1 MNRASRRAA
10 STTKQSKINSKD
22 FRMCDGIPTKIKR
35 FSKEFEAG
43 VNEHAKDFSKNN
55 LSSPFEKL
63 EFEEWISENFTVVM
77 GYVNK
82 ETREHLETFFL
93 FDNFSE
99 TDSSLIDDSIGIEI
113 LFKAN
118 TERAISDF
126 GDELV
131 PFNYL
136 IYRFYMG

>member
-1 MNRASRRAA
+1 
-10 STTKQSKINSKD
+10 
-22 FRMCDGIPTKIKR
+22 
-35 FSKEFEAG
+35 
-43 VNEHAKDFSKNN
+43 
-55 LSSPFEKL
+55 
-63 EFEEWISENFTVVM
+63 M